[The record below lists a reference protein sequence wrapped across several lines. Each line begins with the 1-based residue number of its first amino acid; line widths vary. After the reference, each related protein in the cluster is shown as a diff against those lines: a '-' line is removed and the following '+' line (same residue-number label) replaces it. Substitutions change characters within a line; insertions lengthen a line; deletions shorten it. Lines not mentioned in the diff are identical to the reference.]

1 MDTFQFKEMR
11 LTWLEGGTTRLDGGA
26 MFGVVPKPVWQRK
39 YPFNEKNQIE
49 LPTDPIL
56 IQYQGI
62 NFLVDAGIGNNKLS
76 EKEKMIFGVERES
89 EIVES
94 LAELG
99 LTTDD
104 INGVLMTHMHFD
116 HATGLT
122 VPSENGEFESVFKKA
137 TIYVQEIEWDEMRH
151 PNIRSKSTYWARNWE
166 AIESQVNTFTDQIEI
181 LPCIRMV
188 HTGGHSE
195 GHSVILLEQDGEVM
209 VHMADLMPTHA
220 HQNPLWVLAYDD
232 YPMTS
237 IFKKDELLK
246 KGYENN
252 YTFFFYHDAFYRVI
266 QWDKE
271 GKEKVK
277 VLERG
282 REPYINLK

>member
-1 MDTFQFKEMR
+1 MDTFQFKEMT

-56 IQYQGI
+56 IQYQGKNLLI
-62 NFLVDAGIGNNKLS
+62 DTGVGNNKFS
-76 EKEKMIFGVERES
+76 EKEKQIFGVDRES
-89 EIVES
+89 EIDAS
-94 LAELG
+94 LAELN
-99 LTTDD
+99 LTTSD
-104 INGVLMTHMHFD
+104 IDYVLMTHMHFD

-122 VPSENGEFESVFKKA
+122 IPNESGEFESVFKNA
-137 TIYVQEIEWDEMRH
+137 QIYVQEIEWDETKN
-151 PNIRSKSTYWARNWE
+151 PNMRSKSTYWVRNWE
-166 AIESQVNTFTDQIEI
+166 AIESQVKTFTDQVEI
-181 LPCIRMV
+181 MPSIKMM
-188 HTGGHSE
+188 HTGGHSQ
-195 GHSVILLEQDGEVM
+195 GHSVILLEQEGDVM

-246 KGYENN
+246 NGYANN
-252 YTFFFYHDAFYRVI
+252 YHFFFYHDAFYRVI

-271 GKEKVK
+271 GKEKVN
-277 VLERG
+277 VLKRG
-282 REPYINLK
+282 REPYISLK